1 MKQDT
6 KNLSPLGIA
15 LEKFKKAAKA
25 YDKDVKS
32 GIEYDMLKLIEEDQN
47 KRARFDLKMNL
58 MSGIRE
64 LQTQYKNLFN
74 DYAIATGKFTDEEY
88 PFSAILNNKES
99 AYNKATEL
107 INSLS
112 KIIL

>member
-1 MKQDT
+1 MKQD

-15 LEKFKKAAKA
+15 VEKFKKAAKA

-32 GIEYDMLKLIEEDQN
+32 GIEYDMMKLIEADKDKRDRFELKLKLI
-47 KRARFDLKMNL
+47 A
-58 MSGIRE
+58 GIRE
-64 LQTQYKNLFN
+64 LQTQYRSLYN
-74 DYAIATGKFTDEEY
+74 DYAEATGKFKDDEHQ
-88 PFSAILNNKES
+88 FANILDNKDS

-112 KIIL
+112 KITL